1 MKTIRPKDQNKWCFF
16 RNESCKKEG
25 GFSHPQIASSKKVF
39 YSYSTKRR
47 DADII
52 KRGVEQI
59 LKGQGFELIT
69 FEIPSIPSTAYYCE
83 KICSLVQESAF
94 IVADISPADGI
105 FFPNVIF
112 EVGLAGGCGKP
123 MVLITSVATHSTL
136 EQLKGVWPTN
146 LNGLFY
152 RRDYPDT
159 QESFRGD

>member
-16 RNESCKKEG
+16 RNEPCKKKG
-25 GFSHPQIASSKKVF
+25 DFSHPEIAPSKKVF

-59 LKGQGFELIT
+59 LKRQGFELIT
-69 FEIPSIPSTAYYCE
+69 FAIPSIPSTAYYCR

-94 IVADISPADGI
+94 IVADISPAEGI
-105 FFPNVIF
+105 FFPNAMF

-123 MVLITSVATHSTL
+123 MVLIASVATHSTL
-136 EQLKGVWPTN
+136 KQLKEVWPTN
-146 LNGLFY
+146 LIGLFY